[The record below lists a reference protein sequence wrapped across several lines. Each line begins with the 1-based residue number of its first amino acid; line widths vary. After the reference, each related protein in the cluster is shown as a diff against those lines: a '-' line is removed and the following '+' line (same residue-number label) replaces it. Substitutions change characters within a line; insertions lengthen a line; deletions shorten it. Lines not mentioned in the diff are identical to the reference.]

1 MLSPFPKPWRTG
13 QHCRYLALLAGL
25 LYAIGAHT
33 ESAHPLP
40 AASLTDVSG
49 LQVGSYTLPSGT
61 TGCTVIL
68 VAGEGAP
75 GGVAQRG
82 GAPGTRETDALHP
95 LNLVDKVNA
104 IVLSGGSA
112 FGLDSASGTVRWLK
126 EQKRGWDV
134 GIARVPIVPAAV
146 LFDLPVGD
154 NARIQ
159 PDVECGY
166 KAAQTASTAP
176 VQQGSVGAG
185 AGATVGKLGQPMR
198 GGLGS
203 FAYRMPNGLVVA
215 ALVATNALGDIVDP
229 DSGRLL
235 AGARDTEGK
244 LQDARQL
251 LRDGRLFAQT
261 MPRMGENTTIGV
273 VATNARL
280 NKVEVNRLALMADDG
295 YGRAIYPVHTMYD
308 GDTVFALATGH
319 WEGKADMSLIGA
331 LAADAMA
338 QALKQAVL
346 QASSLPGIPAVKD
359 LLPERKP

>member
-1 MLSPFPKPWRTG
+1 MTRGDLHPPAPDTG
-13 QHCRYLALLAGL
+13 
-25 LYAIGAHT
+25 
-33 ESAHPLP
+33 
-40 AASLTDVSG
+40 LTAVPG
-49 LQVGSYTLPSGT
+49 ILVGSHTLPGGT
-61 TGCTVIL
+61 TGCTVVL
-68 VAGEGAP
+68 VEGDGAT

-104 IVLSGGSA
+104 VVLAGGSA
-112 FGLDSASGTVRWLK
+112 FGLECASGVVRWLK
-126 EQKRGWDV
+126 ERQRGWDV
-134 GIARVPIVPAAV
+134 GVARVPIVPAAV

-154 NARIQ
+154 NARVQ
-159 PDVECGY
+159 PDAACGY
-166 KAAQTASTAP
+166 LAAEAASSAP

-215 ALVATNALGDIVDP
+215 ALVATNALGDIIDP
-229 DSGRLL
+229 DDGRVL
-235 AGARDTEGK
+235 AGARDADGK
-244 LQDARQL
+244 LQDVRRR
-251 LRDGRLFAQT
+251 LRHGHLFAQA

-280 NKVEVNRLALMADDG
+280 GKAEVNRLALMADDG
-295 YGRAIYPVHTMYD
+295 YSRAIYPVHTMYD

-319 WEGKADMSLIGA
+319 WEGEADLSLIGA

-338 QALKQAVL
+338 QAIKQAVL
-346 QASSLPGIPAVKD
+346 RARSLPGIPTASD
-359 LLPERKP
+359 LWPEPGT